1 MCCAPYVLYAR
12 RPLLIMP
19 TVLGNYKAVDV
30 KKGFV
35 GRGSCGGSGGAKLHP
50 LLWNTVTLARAPLL

>member
-1 MCCAPYVLYAR
+1 
-12 RPLLIMP
+12 MP
-19 TVLGNYKAVDV
+19 TALGNCEAVDV

-35 GRGSCGGSGGAKLHP
+35 GRGNCGGGGGGGAKPHP